1 MKARL
6 REMQTRQMRAEEKGK
21 REGDRERDGWRGE
34 GGLCQAKYGVH
45 KESFVLLLDGRWLC
59 ALCCEV

>member
-1 MKARL
+1 MEK
-6 REMQTRQMRAEEKGK
+6 EMAEE
-21 REGDRERDGWRGE
+21 WRAAGF
-34 GGLCQAKYGVH
+34 CQNKYGAH